1 MRFCTFNV
9 HAWEDADGD
18 ASRGRVVDLLGGLN
32 CDVIALQESRSAK
45 DGHLSELM
53 RLAAEL
59 GMQAVEAPAAHG
71 LANALL
77 VRSQPFSFGTVDLWV
92 PGGEARSAAWAVVSS
107 PWGSLAAFST
117 HLDHLREATRVR
129 QLQLLFD
136 AVSASKSEAIVLGDF
151 NAIDLADYP
160 EIQRVRI
167 QMQRS
172 RAGLEPARGAEVS
185 AIRGRGW
192 VDLVRLASS
201 DGVTGYARSLKDPVP
216 KSLRQTSAYGTRIDY
231 AWATPLLASRSRVS
245 ARVIST
251 DASDHGVVVVDVTPN
266 FAARE

>member
-1 MRFCTFNV
+1 MRLCTFNI
-9 HAWEDADGD
+9 HEWEDADG
-18 ASRGRVVDLLGGLN
+18 SHSLGRVVDLLTALE
-32 CDVIALQESRSAK
+32 CDVIALQESLSVR
-45 DGHLSELM
+45 DGRPHDLASVATELDM
-53 RLAAEL
+53 RV
-59 GMQAVEAPAAHG
+59 VEAPAAHG
-71 LANALL
+71 LSNALL
-77 VRSQPFSFGTVDLWV
+77 VRDWPSSSGAVDLWV
-92 PGGEARSAAWAVVSS
+92 PGSEARSAAWAALAS
-107 PWGSLAAFST
+107 PWGSLAVFSV
-117 HLDHLREATRVR
+117 HLDHLREVTRVR

-136 AVSASKSEAIVLGDF
+136 VVAASGSEAIILGDF

-172 RAGLEPARGAEVS
+172 MAGLEPARGAEVS

-216 KSLRQTSAYGTRIDY
+216 KSLRQTSAYGTRVDY
-231 AWATPLLASRSRVS
+231 AWATPLLASRSGVS